1 MGPNPCSLPLTP
13 QISDG
18 SVALVPAGQLFRGLV
33 LKEALFCLLFSQRGC
48 GLGTVTVEPNGAA
61 GRLAKPPF
69 PLPPEHTLVAPS
81 AERRRQQRACGPG
94 LWLAHGG
101 APKAVL
107 SSFRQGTSVWPV
119 AGGGEGSGGVAGAR
133 PPASLALQTS
143 PPGVRPCSLV
153 TSTGGLAPGGGMGRR
168 WGHRVRPS

>member
-1 MGPNPCSLPLTP
+1 MLVAVDPADQRRVSRPRASRPAVSRTGAEGSPVLSPL
-13 QISDG
+13 QSERLWAWDCN
-18 SVALVPAGQLFRGLV
+18 RGD
-33 LKEALFCLLFSQRGC
+33 ERGC
-48 GLGTVTVEPNGAA
+48 W
-61 GRLAKPPF
+61 RLAKPPF

-101 APKAVL
+101 APEAVL